1 MPHARKQNV
10 FEPHTEKG
18 PGIVMT
24 DAVYRTF
31 FEESMDMICMT
42 AHDDR
47 LLDVNCAGV
56 ALLGYNSKQQITD
69 NLKLN
74 SLFHTEKNL
83 QKWKDL
89 ISAQGFVKEFEAT
102 LVKKNGDLIAALL
115 TSCTIKAPT
124 QDNPVYATLVRDVT
138 ESMRNKM
145 QVHKMNVELIDSLY
159 NLRKAQPKLV
169 QQEKL
174 ASIGQLAAGIAHELN
189 NPIGFISSNFTSL
202 RAYIGII
209 KNYIRLF
216 EGSIS
221 GMNNSRGGKTSEFVQ
236 ELNAFREEKKLD
248 YIFKDIEDLA
258 NESMEGIQRITEIVR
273 SLRNFSRI
281 DNESGIEQY
290 DLNDALESTLTVAK
304 NEIKYVADVKKELSE
319 IPLVEC
325 IGGEINQVLLNI
337 IVNSA
342 QAIKSQ
348 NRKEKGLITIR
359 TYRKDEYAFC
369 EISDNGP
376 GIPKNIIGK
385 IFDPF
390 FTTKETGKGTG
401 LGLNIS
407 YDIVVHKHR
416 GDLFVESTEGKGTT
430 FTIKL
435 PLKSRIQKEYS

>member
-1 MPHARKQNV
+1 MMPARKQDV
-10 FEPHTEKG
+10 FGSHTEKG
-18 PGIVMT
+18 PGTAMT
-24 DAVYRTF
+24 DAVYRIF
-31 FEESMDMICMT
+31 FEESRDMICIT
-42 AHDDR
+42 AHDDS
-47 LLDVNCAGV
+47 LLDVNFAGV
-56 ALLGYNSKQQITD
+56 TLLGYDTKQQITD
-69 NLKLN
+69 NLTLD
-74 SLFHTEKNL
+74 SLFHAKKNL

-89 ISAQGFVKEFEAT
+89 ISARGFVKDFEAT

-115 TSCTIKAPT
+115 TSCRIYAPT
-124 QDNPVYATLVRDVT
+124 HKNPVYATLVRDVT
-138 ESMRNKM
+138 ESIKNKM
-145 QVHKMNVELIDSLY
+145 QVHRMNVELIDSLY
-159 NLRKAQPKLV
+159 NLRKTQPKLV

-202 RAYIGII
+202 RAYIGVI

-216 EGSIS
+216 ENSIS
-221 GMNNSRGGKTSEFVQ
+221 EIHTCHGQKTA
-236 ELNAFREEKKLD
+236 ELLRELSSFREEKKLD
-248 YIFKDIEDLA
+248 YIYKDIEELA

-281 DNESGIEQY
+281 DNESVIEQY

-304 NEIKYVADVKKELSE
+304 NEIKYIADVEKELSE

-359 TYRKDEYAFC
+359 TYKKDEHVFC

-407 YDIVVHKHR
+407 YDIIVHKHR
-416 GDLFVESTEGKGTT
+416 GDLFVESAEGKGTT
-430 FTIKL
+430 FTVKL
-435 PLKSRIQKEYS
+435 PLKSRIQKEES

>member
-1 MPHARKQNV
+1 MPPAHKHNI
-10 FEPHTEKG
+10 FESHTEKG
-18 PGIVMT
+18 PGPVMT

-31 FEESMDMICMT
+31 FEESRDMICMT
-42 AHDDR
+42 SHDDR

-56 ALLGYNSKQQITD
+56 TLLGYNSKQQILD
-69 NLKLN
+69 NLRLD
-74 SLFHTEKNL
+74 SLFHSEKNL

-89 ISAQGFVKEFEAT
+89 INTQWFVKEFEAT
-102 LVKKNGDLIAALL
+102 LVKKNGGLIAALL
-115 TSCTIKAPT
+115 TSCTIQLPAQK
-124 QDNPVYATLVRDVT
+124 NPVHATLVRDVT

-159 NLRKAQPKLV
+159 NLRKTQPKLV

-209 KNYIRLF
+209 KNYIHIF
-216 EGSIS
+216 EGLIS
-221 GMNNSRGGKTSEFVQ
+221 RMNTSGGGKKAELIQ
-236 ELNAFREEKKLD
+236 ELNTFRDEKKLD
-248 YIFKDIEDLA
+248 YIFKDIDDLA

-290 DLNDALESTLTVAK
+290 DFNDALESTLTVAK
-304 NEIKYVADVKKELSE
+304 NEIKYVADVKKELAE

-348 NRKEKGLITIR
+348 NQKEKGLITIR
-359 TYRKDEYAFC
+359 TYRKDDYAVC

-390 FTTKETGKGTG
+390 FTTKEAGKGTG

-407 YDIVVHKHR
+407 YDIVVHKHK
-416 GDLFVESTEGKGTT
+416 GDLFVESTKGKGTT

-435 PLKSRIQKEYS
+435 PLKSRIQKEFS

>member
-1 MPHARKQNV
+1 
-10 FEPHTEKG
+10 
-18 PGIVMT
+18 MT
-24 DAVYRTF
+24 DAVYRIF
-31 FEESMDMICMT
+31 FEESSDMIWMT
-42 AHDDR
+42 AHDDS
-47 LLDVNCAGV
+47 LLDINEAGV
-56 ALLGYNSKQQITD
+56 TLLGYGSKREITD
-69 NLKLN
+69 NLRLD
-74 SLFHTEKNL
+74 SLFHNAKNL
-83 QKWKDL
+83 QNWKDL
-89 ISAQGFVKEFEAT
+89 IKTRRIVKEFEAT
-102 LVKKNGDLIAALL
+102 LVKKNGGLIAALL
-115 TSCTIKAPT
+115 TSCTIHVPSQK
-124 QDNPVYATLVRDVT
+124 NPIYATMVRDVT
-138 ESMRNKM
+138 KSMKNKM

-159 NLRKAQPKLV
+159 NLRRTQPKLV

-209 KNYIRLF
+209 KNYIGLI
-216 EGSIS
+216 EESIS
-221 GMNNSRGGKTSEFVQ
+221 GMDSGSGKKTGEAVK

-258 NESMEGIQRITEIVR
+258 NESMEGIQRITEIVG

-290 DLNDALESTLTVAK
+290 DLNNAIESTLTVAK
-304 NEIKYVADVKKELSE
+304 NEIKYVAEVKKELSG

-359 TYRKDEYAFC
+359 TYRNDDYAVC
-369 EISDNGP
+369 EISDDGP

-390 FTTKETGKGTG
+390 FTTKEAGKGTG

-416 GDLFVESTEGKGTT
+416 GDLFVESSSGKGAV
-430 FTIKL
+430 FTVKL
-435 PLKSRIQKEYS
+435 PLKSRIQKEQL